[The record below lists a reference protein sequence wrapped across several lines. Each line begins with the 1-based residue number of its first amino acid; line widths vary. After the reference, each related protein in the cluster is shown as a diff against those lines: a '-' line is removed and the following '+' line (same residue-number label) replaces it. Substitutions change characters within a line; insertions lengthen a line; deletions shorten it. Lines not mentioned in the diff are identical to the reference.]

1 MRFSSGTSRWCV
13 AAFLAVTLVC
23 TTGWLILSQR
33 LAEQT
38 GLRRQVWLVNDF
50 QGTPVINDVAREP
63 TLDFLDDDP
72 RLPRRF
78 ISARWRGYWY
88 VPTRRSFTLHVEA
101 DDYADIWIDG
111 ERVAR
116 SSAAARAVRL
126 DAGVHELQIAFQ
138 QYGGAIHLAFS
149 GGSENA
155 YPLPLRTGYL
165 FPTQPEPNLLRL
177 VGIVDRLTLTVGIL
191 WATGALGAA
200 VFILCRRRRYLMR
213 CLWEAE
219 AGLDS
224 GAQGNRAWEK
234 GWRVAFVV
242 VTSAIAVRATWARL
256 PGWNPESLWIDD
268 LVYAAIIRA
277 DLWSMLT
284 APIHVAPGLFVIWR
298 GFYELFPDPE
308 WSLQMLPFACAIAAI
323 PVMFLVVHRL
333 TGDRGLGLL
342 AAAVTALNPL
352 LAQYTVSVH
361 QYPFDFLVT
370 ALLLLAAVTLFDDT
384 SRVDPRR
391 FAKVALAAGIA
402 PLFSVTSVLV
412 SFPIM
417 HVGALGAIRDWRRN
431 RSRALSVLGA
441 TVAYDLAVL
450 ACYLLLQ
457 NRTNERIRGG
467 RFADGFM
474 PLDSLSG
481 MGSFLATNGQRL
493 LGMGQSEVW
502 LPFIIGLGCL
512 WLLARR
518 PWRTLGLVVVGFYAA
533 FLLASALEVYPL
545 GTGRPDIFAFPV
557 SILLLASGA
566 HLATSALPA
575 VRLFRFAIAA
585 LAVTVVLVSPPHADY
600 NESNDHRLVEALA
613 ANERPDDGVIMTW
626 SAGFLTAF
634 YGQWPFEIAAYDQ
647 APNGTQVKIG
657 RTNTLHLPRRRR
669 DSAEVRPGEATQGQ
683 LVRRFLRTFSGRRVW
698 FVAFRTPAAWLPE
711 VTEALEHSGYAVD
724 EMLTTS
730 EGTLFLAVRRDRT
743 GQSHAGRVLQT
754 VGLIRGA
761 GRAIMPTR
769 VP

>member
-1 MRFSSGTSRWCV
+1 MRFSSGTSRWWI
-13 AAFLAVTLVC
+13 AAYLAVTLVC
-23 TTGWLILSQR
+23 TTGWLILGQR

-38 GLRRQVWLVNDF
+38 GLRRQVWLANDF
-50 QGTPVINDVAREP
+50 QGTPAINDVAREP

-72 RLPRRF
+72 RLPREF
-78 ISARWRGYWY
+78 FSARWRGYWY
-88 VPTRRSFTLHVEA
+88 VPSRRSFTLHVQA

-111 ERVAR
+111 EQRFAR

-126 DAGVHELQIAFQ
+126 DAGVHELQIVYQ
-138 QYGGAIHLAFS
+138 QYAGAVHLGFT
-149 GGSENA
+149 GGSEDA
-155 YPLPLRTGYL
+155 YALPLRTGYL

-191 WATGALGAA
+191 WAAGALGAA
-200 VFILCRRRRYLMR
+200 VFIIWRRRRYLMR
-213 CLWEAE
+213 CLWEAL
-219 AGLDS
+219 AALDS
-224 GAQGNRAWEK
+224 GAQGDRAWERR
-234 GWRVAFVV
+234 WRVAFVV
-242 VTSAIAVRATWARL
+242 VTSAIAVRAIWARL
-256 PGWNPESLWIDD
+256 PGWNPESLWVDD
-268 LVYAAIIRA
+268 LVYGAIIRA
-277 DLWSMLT
+277 DLWNMLT
-284 APIHVAPGLFVIWR
+284 APIHMAPGLFVIWR

-308 WSLQMLPFACAIAAI
+308 WSLQVLPFACAFAAI
-323 PVMFLVVHRL
+323 PVMFHVVHRL

-342 AAAVTALNPL
+342 AAAVTALNPP
-352 LAQYTVSVH
+352 LAHYTVRVH

-391 FAKVALAAGIA
+391 FAKVALAASIA

-441 TVAYDLAVL
+441 TAAYDLAVL
-450 ACYLLLQ
+450 ACYLLLRS
-457 NRTNERIRGG
+457 RTNERVRGD
-467 RFADGFM
+467 FADGFM

-481 MGSFLATNGQRL
+481 AGSFLATNGQRL
-493 LGMGQSEVW
+493 LEMGQSEVW

-545 GTGRPDIFAFPV
+545 GTGRADIFAFPV

-585 LAVTVVLVSPPHADY
+585 LVVTVVLVWPPRADY
-600 NESNDHRLVEALA
+600 VGNVMNDLLLVEVLA
-613 ANERPDDGVIMTW
+613 AHERPDDGVIMTW
-626 SAGFLTAF
+626 QAGFLTAF
-634 YGQWPFEIAAYDQ
+634 YGQWPFEIAAYDE
-647 APNGTQVKIG
+647 APNGTQVKIS
-657 RTNTLHLPRRRR
+657 RTNTLHLPRRRF
-669 DSAEVRPGEATQGQ
+669 DSADVRPGEATQGQ
-683 LVRRFLRTFSGRRVW
+683 LVRRFLQTFSGRRVW
-698 FVAFRTPAAWLPE
+698 FVAYRTRAAWPG
-711 VTEALEHSGYAVD
+711 VMEALECSGYTVD
-724 EMLTTS
+724 EMRKTS
-730 EGTLFLAVRRDRT
+730 EGTLFVAVRRDWDGT
-743 GQSHAGRVLQT
+743 ISLLAGC
-754 VGLIRGA
+754 GESRG
-761 GRAIMPTR
+761 
-769 VP
+769 

>member
-1 MRFSSGTSRWCV
+1 MRFSSGTSRWWV
-13 AAFLAVTLVC
+13 AAYLAVTLAC
-23 TTGWLILSQR
+23 TTGWLILSPR

-38 GLRRQVWLVNDF
+38 GLRRQVWLANDF

-63 TLDFLDDDP
+63 TLDFLDADP

-88 VPTRRSFTLHVEA
+88 VPSRRSFTLHVVA

-111 ERVAR
+111 ERVAW

-138 QYGGAIHLAFS
+138 QYAGAIHLAFS

-191 WATGALGAA
+191 WAAGALAAA
-200 VFILCRRRRYLMR
+200 VFILWRRRRYLMR
-213 CLWEAE
+213 RLWEVQ

-224 GAQGNRAWEK
+224 GSQGDRAWER
-234 GWRVAFVV
+234 GWRVASVV
-242 VTSAIAVRATWARL
+242 VTSAIAVRAAWARL

-268 LVYAAIIRA
+268 LVYGAIIRA

-308 WSLQMLPFACAIAAI
+308 WSLQVLPFACAIAAI
-323 PVMFLVVHRL
+323 PVMFHVVHRL
-333 TGDRGLGLL
+333 TGDRSLGFL

-352 LAQYTVSVH
+352 LAQYTVFVH

-370 ALLLLAAVTLFDDT
+370 ALFLLAAVTLFDDT

-391 FAKVALAAGIA
+391 FATVALAAGIA

-417 HVGALGAIRDWRRN
+417 HVGALGAIRDWRLN
-431 RSRALSVLGA
+431 RSRALRVLGA
-441 TVAYDLAVL
+441 TAAYDFAVL
-450 ACYLLLQ
+450 ACYVLLRS
-457 NRTNERIRGG
+457 RTNERVRGD
-467 RFADGFM
+467 FVDGFM

-481 MGSFLATNGQRL
+481 AGSFLATNGRRL
-493 LGMGQSEVW
+493 LEMGQSEVW
-502 LPFIIGLGCL
+502 LPFIGLGCL

-557 SILLLASGA
+557 TILLLASGV
-566 HLATSALPA
+566 HLATAVLPS
-575 VRLFRFAIAA
+575 VRSFRFAIAA
-585 LAVTVVLVSPPHADY
+585 LVVTVVLVWPPTADY
-600 NESNDHRLVEALA
+600 NESNGYRLVEALV

-634 YGQWPFEIAAYDQ
+634 YGQWPFEIAVYDQ

-683 LVRRFLRTFSGRRVW
+683 LVRRFLQTFSGRRVW

-711 VTEALEHSGYAVD
+711 VTEALERSGYAVD
-724 EMLTTS
+724 EMVETNR
-730 EGTLFLAVRRDRT
+730 GTLFVAVRRDGT
-743 GQSHAGRVLQT
+743 G
-754 VGLIRGA
+754 
-761 GRAIMPTR
+761 P
-769 VP
+769 

>member
-1 MRFSSGTSRWCV
+1 MRFSSGTSRWWV
-13 AAFLAVTLVC
+13 AAYVAVTLVC

-50 QGTPVINDVAREP
+50 QGTPVINDVAHEP
-63 TLDFLDDDP
+63 TLDFLDDDL
-72 RLPRRF
+72 RLPREF
-78 ISARWRGYWY
+78 ISARWHGYWY
-88 VPTRRSFTLHVEA
+88 VPSRQSFTLHVHA

-111 ERVAR
+111 ELRFNR

-126 DAGVHELQIAFQ
+126 DAGVHELQIVFQ
-138 QYGGAIHLAFS
+138 QYAGAIHLAFS
-149 GGSENA
+149 GGSEDA

-165 FPTQPEPNLLRL
+165 FPDQPEPNLLRL
-177 VGIVDRLTLTVGIL
+177 AGIVDRLTLTVGIL
-191 WATGALGAA
+191 WAAGALAAA
-200 VFILCRRRRYLMR
+200 VFILWRRRRYLMR
-213 CLWEAE
+213 RLWEAQ

-224 GAQGNRAWEK
+224 GSQGDRAWER
-234 GWRVAFVV
+234 GWRVASVV
-242 VTSAIAVRATWARL
+242 VTSAIAVRAAWARL
-256 PGWNPESLWIDD
+256 PGWNPDSLWIDD
-268 LVYAAIIRA
+268 VVYGAIIRA

-308 WSLQMLPFACAIAAI
+308 WSLQILPFACAIAAI
-323 PVMFLVVHRL
+323 PVMYHVVHRL
-333 TGDRGLGLL
+333 TGDRGLGLF
-342 AAAVTALNPL
+342 AAAVTALNPG
-352 LAQYTVSVH
+352 LAWFSVFVH
-361 QYPFDFLVT
+361 QYTFDFLVT
-370 ALLLLAAVTLFDDT
+370 ALFLLAAVTLFDDT

-402 PLFSVTSVLV
+402 PLFSVPSVFI

-417 HVGALGAIRDWRRN
+417 HVGALGAIRDWRLN
-431 RSRALSVLGA
+431 RSRALRVLGA

-450 ACYLLLQ
+450 ACYVLLR
-457 NRTNERIRGG
+457 NRTNERLRGG
-467 RFADGFM
+467 GLAAGFM

-481 MGSFLATNGQRL
+481 AGSFLATNGRRL
-493 LGMGQSEVW
+493 LDMGHYVEVW

-545 GTGRPDIFAFPV
+545 GTGRTDIFAFPV

-566 HLATSALPA
+566 HLATAALPA

-585 LAVTVVLVSPPHADY
+585 LVVTVVLVWPPPADY
-600 NESNDHRLVEALA
+600 RANVRNDDALVEVLA

-634 YGQWPFEIAAYDQ
+634 YGQWPFDIAAYDQ
-647 APNGTQVKIG
+647 VRNGTQVKIS
-657 RTNTLHLPRRRR
+657 RTNTLHLPVRGSSRV
-669 DSAEVRPGEATQGQ
+669 EVRSGEATNGQ

-698 FVAFRTPAAWLPE
+698 FVAYRERPAWPE
-711 VTEALEHSGYAVD
+711 VTEALELGGYAVN
-724 EMLTTS
+724 EMLKTNR
-730 EGTLFLAVRRDRT
+730 GNTLFVAVRRDGT
-743 GQSHAGRVLQT
+743 G
-754 VGLIRGA
+754 
-761 GRAIMPTR
+761 P
-769 VP
+769 

>member
-1 MRFSSGTSRWCV
+1 MRFSSGTSRWWV
-13 AAFLAVTLVC
+13 AAYLAVTLVC

-38 GLRRQVWLVNDF
+38 GLHRQVWLANDF
-50 QGTPVINDVAREP
+50 QGIPVINDVAREP

-88 VPTRRSFTLHVEA
+88 VPSRRSFTLHVVA
-101 DDYADIWIDG
+101 DDYADVWIDG

-116 SSAAARAVRL
+116 SSAAALAVRL
-126 DAGVHELQIAFQ
+126 DAGVHELQIVFQ
-138 QYGGAIHLAFS
+138 QYAGAIHLSFS
-149 GGSENA
+149 GGSEDA

-177 VGIVDRLTLTVGIL
+177 VGIVDRLTLTIGIL
-191 WATGALGAA
+191 WAAGALGAA
-200 VFILCRRRRYLMR
+200 VFILWRRRRYLMR
-213 CLWEAE
+213 RLWEAQ
-219 AGLDS
+219 AWLNS
-224 GAQGNRAWEK
+224 GSQGDRAWER
-234 GWRVAFVV
+234 GWRVASVV
-242 VTSAIAVRATWARL
+242 VTSAIAVRAAWARL
-256 PGWNPESLWIDD
+256 PGWNPDSLWFDD

-308 WSLQMLPFACAIAAI
+308 WSLQILPFACAIAAI
-323 PVMFLVVHRL
+323 PVMYHVVHRL
-333 TGDRGLGLL
+333 TGDRSLGFL
-342 AAAVTALNPL
+342 AAAVTALNPP
-352 LAQYTVSVH
+352 LARFSVFVH

-370 ALLLLAAVTLFDDT
+370 ALFLLAAVTLFDNT

-402 PLFSVTSVLV
+402 PLFSVPSVFV

-417 HVGALGAIRDWRRN
+417 HVGALGAIRDWRLN

-450 ACYLLLQ
+450 ACYVLLQ
-457 NRTNERIRGG
+457 NRTNERVRAG
-467 RFADGFM
+467 RFAAGFM

-481 MGSFLATNGQRL
+481 AGSFLATNGQRL
-493 LGMGQSEVW
+493 LEMGQSEVW

-566 HLATSALPA
+566 HLATAALPA

-585 LAVTVVLVSPPHADY
+585 LVVTVVLVWPPPADY
-600 NESNDHRLVEALA
+600 RANVRNDDPLVEALA

-647 APNGTQVKIG
+647 AANATQVKIS
-657 RTNTLHLPRRRR
+657 RTNTLHLPFSERGT
-669 DSAEVRPGEATQGQ
+669 AEPGEATKGQ

-698 FVAFRTPAAWLPE
+698 FVAYRENTAPE
-711 VTEALEHSGYAVD
+711 VTEALERSGYAVD
-724 EMLTTS
+724 EMLKTS
-730 EGTLFLAVRRDRT
+730 RGALFLAVHRD
-743 GQSHAGRVLQT
+743 GT
-754 VGLIRGA
+754 V
-761 GRAIMPTR
+761 P
-769 VP
+769 

>member
-1 MRFSSGTSRWCV
+1 MRFSSGTSRWWI
-13 AAFLAVTLVC
+13 AAYLAVTLVC
-23 TTGWLILSQR
+23 TTGWLILGQR

-38 GLRRQVWLVNDF
+38 GLRRQVWLANDF

-88 VPTRRSFTLHVEA
+88 VPSHRSFTLHVVA

-111 ERVAR
+111 ERFAR

-126 DAGVHELQIAFQ
+126 DAGVHELQIVFQ
-138 QYGGAIHLAFS
+138 QYAGAIHLSFS
-149 GGSENA
+149 GGSEDA

-177 VGIVDRLTLTVGIL
+177 AGIVDRLTLTVGIL
-191 WATGALGAA
+191 WAAGALGAA
-200 VFILCRRRRYLMR
+200 VFILCLCRRYLMPR
-213 CLWEAE
+213 RLWKAQ

-224 GAQGNRAWEK
+224 GSQGDRAWER
-234 GWRVAFVV
+234 GWRVASVV
-242 VTSAIAVRATWARL
+242 VTSAIAVRAAWARL
-256 PGWNPESLWIDD
+256 PGWNPDSLGHDD
-268 LVYAAIIRA
+268 LVYGAIIRA

-284 APIHVAPGLFVIWR
+284 VPIHVAPGLFVIWR

-308 WSLQMLPFACAIAAI
+308 WSLQILSFACAIAAI
-323 PVMFLVVHRL
+323 PVMYRVVQRL

-342 AAAVTALNPL
+342 AAAVTALNPP
-352 LAQYTVSVH
+352 LAMFTVSVH

-370 ALLLLAAVTLFDDT
+370 ALFLLAAVTLFDDT

-391 FAKVALAAGIA
+391 FAKVAFAAGIA
-402 PLFSVTSVLV
+402 PLFSVPSVLV

-417 HVGALGAIRDWRRN
+417 HVGALGAIRDWRLN
-431 RSRALSVLGA
+431 RSRALRVLGA

-450 ACYLLLQ
+450 ACYVLLR
-457 NRTNERIRGG
+457 NRTNENIRGF
-467 RFADGFM
+467 RFASGFM

-481 MGSFLATNGQRL
+481 AGSFLATNGQRL
-493 LGMGQSEVW
+493 LEMGMGEVW

-545 GTGRPDIFAFPV
+545 GRGRPDIFAFPV
-557 SILLLASGA
+557 NILLLASGA
-566 HLATSALPA
+566 HLATAALPA

-585 LAVTVVLVSPPHADY
+585 LVVTVVLVWPLPVDY
-600 NESNDHRLVEALA
+600 RGNGRHDRTILVEALA

-634 YGQWPFEIAAYDQ
+634 YGQWPFEVAAYDQ
-647 APNGTQVKIG
+647 VANATQVKIS
-657 RTNTLHLPRRRR
+657 RTNTLHLPVGERET
-669 DSAEVRPGEATQGQ
+669 AEPAEPAEAPGQ

-698 FVAFRTPAAWLPE
+698 FVAFQTPPTWPE
-711 VTEALEHSGYAVD
+711 VTEALERSGYAVN
-724 EMLTTS
+724 EMVKTS
-730 EGTLFLAVRRDRT
+730 GGDTLFLAVRRDGT
-743 GQSHAGRVLQT
+743 G
-754 VGLIRGA
+754 
-761 GRAIMPTR
+761 P
-769 VP
+769 

>member
-1 MRFSSGTSRWCV
+1 MRFSSGTSRWWI
-13 AAFLAVTLVC
+13 AAYLAVTLVC
-23 TTGWLILSQR
+23 TTGWLILGQR

-38 GLRRQVWLVNDF
+38 GLRRQVWLANDF

-88 VPTRRSFTLHVEA
+88 VPSDRSFTLHVVA

-111 ERVAR
+111 ERFAR
-116 SSAAARAVRL
+116 SSSAARAVRL
-126 DAGVHELQIAFQ
+126 DAGVHELQIVFQ
-138 QYGGAIHLAFS
+138 QYAGAIHLSFS
-149 GGSENA
+149 GGSEDA

-165 FPTQPEPNLLRL
+165 FPDQPEPNLLRL

-191 WATGALGAA
+191 WAAGALGAA
-200 VFILCRRRRYLMR
+200 VFILRLCRRYLMPR
-213 CLWEAE
+213 RLWEAQ

-224 GAQGNRAWEK
+224 GSQGDRAWER
-234 GWRVAFVV
+234 GWRVASVV
-242 VTSAIAVRATWARL
+242 VTSAIAVRAAWARL
-256 PGWNPESLWIDD
+256 PGWNPDSLWSDD
-268 LVYAAIIRA
+268 LVYGAIIRA

-284 APIHVAPGLFVIWR
+284 VPIHVAPGLFVIWR

-308 WSLQMLPFACAIAAI
+308 WSLQILPFACAIAAI
-323 PVMFLVVHRL
+323 PVMYHVVHRL

-342 AAAVTALNPL
+342 AAAVTALNPP
-352 LAQYTVSVH
+352 LAMFTVSIHQYT
-361 QYPFDFLVT
+361 FDFLVT
-370 ALLLLAAVTLFDDT
+370 ALFLLAAVTLFDDT

-391 FAKVALAAGIA
+391 FAKVAFAAGIA
-402 PLFSVTSVLV
+402 PLFSVTSVLI

-417 HVGALGAIRDWRRN
+417 HVGALGAIRDWRLN
-431 RSRALSVLGA
+431 RSRALRVLGA

-450 ACYLLLQ
+450 ACYVLLR
-457 NRTNERIRGG
+457 NRTNENIRGF
-467 RFADGFM
+467 RFASGFM

-481 MGSFLATNGQRL
+481 AGSFLATNGQRL
-493 LGMGQSEVW
+493 LEMGMGEVW

-545 GTGRPDIFAFPV
+545 GRGRTDIFAFPV

-566 HLATSALPA
+566 HLATAALPA
-575 VRLFRFAIAA
+575 ARLFRFAIAA
-585 LAVTVVLVSPPHADY
+585 LVVTVVLVWPLPVDY
-600 NESNDHRLVEALA
+600 RGNRNWRNATLVEALA

-634 YGQWPFEIAAYDQ
+634 YGQWPFEVVAYDHV
-647 APNGTQVKIG
+647 ANATQVKIS
-657 RTNTLHLPRRRR
+657 RTNTLHLPVGERET
-669 DSAEVRPGEATQGQ
+669 AEPAEPGEAQGQ

-698 FVAFRTPAAWLPE
+698 FVAFQTPTTWPE
-711 VTEALEHSGYAVD
+711 VTEALERSGYAVN
-724 EMLTTS
+724 EMVKTS
-730 EGTLFLAVRRDRT
+730 GGDTLFLAVRRDGT
-743 GQSHAGRVLQT
+743 G
-754 VGLIRGA
+754 
-761 GRAIMPTR
+761 P
-769 VP
+769 